1 MLPKSL
7 LLTCF
12 ALLVCVD
19 SFAQSGP
26 ISLPAEICDNGVDD
40 DGDNLVDCY
49 DPDCHC
55 FSGTDCSVTELP
67 SDFRVRLAWQA
78 TQNGPSITA
87 TPVTANMNPNTDNMP
102 EIIVGAAANT
112 TAATPNRI
120 LFFRGDGS
128 NAANPFV
135 LTVPG
140 GFNAY
145 PVPGPVLGD
154 IDNDGTPELIM
165 SCNDR
170 YIRVFRNYT
179 ENLTAPMTLWV
190 TSTDQIDLPDQRPYL
205 ADFDGDGI
213 SEIYTGNDVFRFN
226 FSNPASPTLYRALA
240 GPVAAV
246 GRAHYSNYSEGSCN
260 PTAVDILS
268 VADCNGDPDCEG
280 LEIVAGSII
289 YSIDMITTDGDGAQ
303 IKVQRNLNTL
313 VPNAAYGDGYTAVAD
328 VDLDGI
334 LDVIVSG
341 RRGTAPL
348 PIDYGVYVWNKN
360 GLLQFLP
367 YPAGNQRSGSLAC
380 VANLFD
386 DRTAGFAQDFPE
398 IVVCNAYNLNCFN
411 LQAATLTPAAP
422 YWWTLPTTD
431 YSGFTGSTVYDF
443 NGDGLFELVYRDE
456 NHLRILYGGAAPFPP
471 GVDTERNWYRLPCGS
486 ITSDEYAIVADVDN
500 DGETEIAVTG
510 YPFSGYNSPASD
522 YRGRLRVFES
532 DADPWMPCRNVWNQ
546 YNYFV
551 VNINDDLSIP
561 AQQQLHHLE
570 LPGPGSGNRLLN
582 RYLSQRPQV
591 NEDFLP
597 FLPVADAAAD
607 STWTTCASD
616 SIVVHL
622 RLCNLGSDTLPAGTP
637 VAFYDA
643 NPTATNA
650 NLIGL
655 AQPIPSA
662 LAPDSCSVFA
672 FKIPRITGKPL
683 FGVANDNGSRPR
695 PYDLA
700 TEFPVTNLP
709 ECEWLNNLFQF
720 DPAFPLVQL
729 DTINGDCIGSPGSV
743 TARGASDF
751 FPLTYAWSN
760 ADTTTT
766 IYDPPDG
773 TYTVTVT
780 DTRGCTVSAAT
791 PVVAGAWL
799 DAAVATLDVL
809 CHGDQNGGAGVT
821 LFGGTP
827 GFSFA
832 WSTNDTTA
840 TVLGLAA
847 GVYTVTVSFGNG
859 KCSQVFE
866 REVTQPQPLL
876 SFGVTASAA
885 CPGIGNGSITF
896 LGAAQGTPPYT
907 MNWSNGS
914 PDSQQTGLYPNTYTL
929 TLTDA
934 NNCTL
939 TEVAQVGL
947 LNEPDLGTTLTHISC
962 FGADNGSI
970 AIGLFGGTPG
980 FGFQWSSG
988 DSTTNVQNL
997 APGQYTVTVSFADGK
1012 CSLVRDFQI
1021 TQPEPL
1027 LSNGTA
1033 TIPACPDV
1041 PNGSAVFLGAAQG
1054 TPPYSFFWSTGNAD
1068 PAQTGLFSGNYELT
1082 LTDAHGCIVVES
1094 VFVPE
1099 HQPPAVA
1106 ATSTDVSCFGAN
1118 NGSLSVTLTGG
1129 TPEFGFLWENN
1140 TTNPDRDNLGPGV
1153 YALTVTYA
1161 NGKCT
1166 VQRFFELAQPTALV
1180 SNGIST
1186 AAACPGEANGSAAFL
1201 GAAQGTPPY
1210 TLLWSTGSAASDQQ
1224 GLISGPYTVTVTDAN
1239 GCTLTQ
1245 TTQVPEYSAP
1255 VLTDNTTDVTCFG
1268 AANGSI
1274 AVTLSGGT
1282 PGFSYLWENNATSL
1296 LRQNLVPGQY
1306 ALTVSFAN
1314 GKCSVSRNFELT
1326 EPSALLSNG
1335 TTTTPACPGKTN
1347 GSAAFLGAAQG
1358 TAPYTLL
1365 WGTGSANPNL
1375 PNLAAGTYALTVTDA
1390 NGCTRTDSAT
1400 VPEHPGTSLSATPMP
1415 PRCAGG
1421 TDGSID
1427 LFVVG
1432 GTAPFVFSW
1441 SNGQTTED
1449 PTALSAGLYALTTTD
1464 AAGCTAMISVGL
1476 SQPPALLVQIAVEAD
1491 TCEFTTGSLTATAN
1505 GGTTP
1510 YTFLWKNGHALPE
1523 LTALTEGTYFLTVT
1537 DGNGCTK
1544 TLTPVVPSHG
1554 KTPILLPFSDTIT
1567 CIQPSANIGLVP
1579 DQSQLSFAWTGPQ
1592 GILPNQPVHTVTVPG
1607 TYSVTATNAFGC
1619 KAGLTIIV
1627 YEDRETPF
1635 ADAGSAN
1642 ITVPCGADSTLVD
1655 GSGST
1660 SGLVFENRWRGMA
1673 GSTVLLDTLALV
1685 VPAFVPGLYI
1695 HSVQNTAN
1703 GCSDSDSVWVA
1714 WEAQV
1719 VAAVAVDSISCFG
1732 ENDGRIVLQGV
1743 TGGSPPYRYSIDG
1756 ATFSASNIFPDLPP
1770 GTYPLRVRDVSGCQW
1785 QGTVTLTEPT
1795 QLLVRLF
1802 ASDTVLQLGR
1812 PLDLVAVPD
1821 PPGIVLGGVVW
1832 QPPGFDYVP
1841 MALKQRVRPEES
1853 TEFSVQ
1859 IFDLRGCPASDRI
1872 FVRVD
1877 NFNIYVPN
1885 VIHPGRPGNDAFTI
1899 FAGDGLRNIR
1909 LMRIYDRWGSHVFE
1923 KHNFQPNDLSLGW
1936 DGTDRGQPVN
1946 PGVFTWYAEVE
1957 FRDGQVR
1964 LLTGDVTVVR

>member
-1 MLPKSL
+1 MLSKL
-7 LLTCF
+7 LIF
-12 ALLVCVD
+12 ACLVLLFYTSVH
-19 SFAQSGP
+19 AQSGP

-40 DGDNLVDCY
+40 DGDSLVDCY

-55 FSGTDCSVTELP
+55 FSGADCSVTELP
-67 SDFRVRLAWQA
+67 SDFRVRLAWEA
-78 TQNGPSITA
+78 AQNGPSITA
-87 TPVTANMNPNTDNMP
+87 TPVTANMNPMTDDMP

-140 GFNAY
+140 GFNPY

-179 ENLTAPMTLWV
+179 ENLTTPMTLWV

-226 FSNPASPTLYRALA
+226 LSNPASPTLFRALA
-240 GPVAAV
+240 GPVAAM

-268 VADCNGDPDCEG
+268 LADCNGDPDCAG
-280 LEIVAGSII
+280 LEIAAGSII
-289 YSIDMITTDGDGAQ
+289 YSIDLTTADGDGMQ
-303 IKVQRNLNTL
+303 IKIQRNLNTI
-313 VPNAAYGDGYTAVAD
+313 VPNSAYGDGYTAVAD

-341 RRGTAPL
+341 RRGIAPL
-348 PIDYGVYVWNKN
+348 PVDYGVYVWNKN
-360 GLLQFLP
+360 GLIRFLP
-367 YPAGNQRSGSLAC
+367 YPSGNQRSGSLAC
-380 VANLFD
+380 VANIFD

-443 NGDGLFELVYRDE
+443 NGDGVFELVYRDE

-510 YPFSGYNSPASD
+510 YTFSGYNNPSSD

-551 VNINDDLSIP
+551 VNVNDDLSIP
-561 AQQQLHHLE
+561 AEQQLHHLE

-607 STWTTCASD
+607 STWTTCAND

-643 NPTATNA
+643 DPTATNA
-650 NLIGL
+650 SLIGT
-655 AQPIPSA
+655 AQPIPAA
-662 LAPDSCSVFA
+662 LAPDSCAVFL
-672 FKIPRITGKPL
+672 FKIPRIAGKPL

-720 DPAFPLVQL
+720 DPALPLVQL
-729 DTINGDCIGSPGSV
+729 DTVNGDCLGSPGRVAAS
-743 TARGASDF
+743 GISDF
-751 FPLTYAWSN
+751 FPLNYIWSN
-760 ADTTTT
+760 ADTMATLH
-766 IYDPPDG
+766 DPPDG
-773 TYTVTVT
+773 TFTVTVT

-809 CHGDQNGGAGVT
+809 CHGGQNGGAGVT
-821 LFGGTP
+821 VLGGTP
-827 GFSFA
+827 GFSYA
-832 WSTNDTTA
+832 WSTSDTTE

-847 GVYTVTVSFGNG
+847 GVYTVTITFGNG
-859 KCSQVFE
+859 KCSQIFE

-876 SFGVTASAA
+876 SYGVTASAA
-885 CPGIGNGSITF
+885 CPGLGNGSLAF
-896 LGAAQGTPPYT
+896 LGAAQGTPPYDLK
-907 MNWSNGS
+907 WSNGS
-914 PDSQQTGLYPNTYTL
+914 ADSQQTGLYPNTYTL

-939 TEVAQVGL
+939 TEVVEVGL
-947 LNEPDLGTTLTHISC
+947 FAEPDLGTTLSHISC
-962 FGADNGSI
+962 FGTADGSI
-970 AIGLFGGTPG
+970 VVGLFGGTPG

-988 DSTTNVQNL
+988 DSTATVQNL

-1012 CSLVRDFQI
+1012 CSLARDFEI
-1021 TQPEPL
+1021 TQPQPL

-1033 TIPACPDV
+1033 VIPACPDV
-1041 PNGSAVFLGAAQG
+1041 P
-1054 TPPYSFFWSTGNAD
+1054 
-1068 PAQTGLFSGNYELT
+1068 
-1082 LTDAHGCIVVES
+1082 
-1094 VFVPE
+1094 
-1099 HQPPAVA
+1099 
-1106 ATSTDVSCFGAN
+1106 
-1118 NGSLSVTLTGG
+1118 
-1129 TPEFGFLWENN
+1129 
-1140 TTNPDRDNLGPGV
+1140 
-1153 YALTVTYA
+1153 
-1161 NGKCT
+1161 
-1166 VQRFFELAQPTALV
+1166 
-1180 SNGIST
+1180 
-1186 AAACPGEANGSAAFL
+1186 NGSAAFL

-1210 TLLWSTGSAASDQQ
+1210 SIFWSTGNAEPAQSNLLSGNYALTLTDAHGCKVVETVFVPEYQAPAITAASTDVSCFEANNGSLNVTLTGGTPDFGFLWENNTTNPNRDNLGPGLYALTVTYAGGKCSMQRFYELAQPTALIANGISTTAACPGVANGSATFLGAAHGTPPYTLLWSTGSAAPDQP
-1224 GLISGPYTVTVTDAN
+1224 GLVAGPYSITVTDAN
-1239 GCTLTQ
+1239 GCSLTQ
-1245 TTQVPEYSAP
+1245 TAQVPEHIAPTMSA
-1255 VLTDNTTDVTCFG
+1255 TTTDVACFG

-1282 PGFSYLWENNATSL
+1282 PGFAFLWENNATTPV
-1296 LRQNLVPGQY
+1296 RANLGPGQY
-1306 ALTVSFAN
+1306 TLTVSFAS
-1314 GKCSVSRNFELT
+1314 GKCSISRDFKLI

-1335 TTTTPACPGKTN
+1335 TTTTPACPGKAN
-1347 GSAAFLGAAQG
+1347 GSAVFLGAAQG
-1358 TAPYTLL
+1358 TPPYTLM
-1365 WGTGSANPNL
+1365 WSTGSAAPDQQNL
-1375 PNLAAGTYALTVTDA
+1375 SAGTYALTVTDA

-1400 VPEHPGTSLSATPMP
+1400 VPEHPGTHLSTAPKP
-1415 PRCAGG
+1415 PLCAGG

-1427 LFVVG
+1427 LTVAG
-1432 GTAPFVFSW
+1432 GTAPFIFSW
-1441 SNGQTTED
+1441 SNGQTAED
-1449 PTALSAGLYALTTTD
+1449 PTGLSAGQYALTSTD
-1464 AAGCTAMISVGL
+1464 AVGCTAVISVEL
-1476 SQPPALLVQIAVEAD
+1476 SQPSALSVQVVVAAD
-1491 TCEFTTGSLTATAN
+1491 TCELSTGSLSTTTT
-1505 GGTTP
+1505 GGTAP
-1510 YTFLWKNGHALPE
+1510 YTFFWKNGQTQPA
-1523 LTALTEGTYFLTVT
+1523 LTALTEGAYPLTVT

-1544 TLTPVVPSHG
+1544 TLALEVPAHG
-1554 KTPILLPFSDTIT
+1554 KTPILSPFSGTIT
-1567 CIQPSANIGLVP
+1567 CAQPTTSIGVTHN
-1579 DQSQLSFAWTGPQ
+1579 QNQLTFAWAGPQ
-1592 GILPNQPVHTVTVPG
+1592 GALPNQPVHTVSVPG
-1607 TYSVTATNAFGC
+1607 TYAVTATNSFGC
-1619 KAGLTIIV
+1619 KTDVNVTV
-1627 YEDRETPF
+1627 YEDREIPV
-1635 ADAGSAN
+1635 ADAGAAS
-1642 ITVPCGADSTLVD
+1642 ITVPCGAVSTLLN

-1660 SGLVFENRWRGMA
+1660 SGPDFENRWRGTA

-1685 VPAFVPGLYI
+1685 ISAYQPGLYV
-1695 HSVQNTAN
+1695 HSVLNTAN
-1703 GCSDSDSVWVA
+1703 GCSDTDSVWVA

-1743 TGGSPPYRYSIDG
+1743 SGGSPPYRYSVDG
-1756 ATFSASNIFPDLPP
+1756 STFSANNVFPALPP
-1770 GTYPLRVRDVSGCQW
+1770 GTYPLRVRDASGCQW
-1785 QGTVTLTEPT
+1785 QGVVTLTEPP

-1802 ASDTVLQLGR
+1802 ASDTVIQLGR

-1821 PPGIVLGGVVW
+1821 PPGVVLGGVVW
-1832 QPPGFDYVP
+1832 LPPGHDYVP
-1841 MALKQRVRPEES
+1841 MALKQQVRPEES

-1859 IFDLRGCPASDRI
+1859 IFDLRGCPATDRVY
-1872 FVRVD
+1872 VRVD

-1885 VIHPGRPGNDAFTI
+1885 VIYPGRPGNDAFTI

-1923 KHNFQPNDLSLGW
+1923 KHNFQPNDLTVGW

-1946 PGVFTWYAEVE
+1946 PGVFAWYAEVE

-1964 LLTGDVTVVR
+1964 LLKGDVTVVR